1 MIPSS
6 PFFVLTGR
14 PSHDYV
20 RLKWWSYATTPW
32 CSVRLERRAQ
42 APSSPGRRPHP
53 ETAYVKTLLVQTVH
67 ALQAIVPGFGDTVA
81 FDVKQQYIWVQRSQE
96 LF

>member
-1 MIPSS
+1 
-6 PFFVLTGR
+6 
-14 PSHDYV
+14 
-20 RLKWWSYATTPW
+20 
-32 CSVRLERRAQ
+32 
-42 APSSPGRRPHP
+42 
-53 ETAYVKTLLVQTVH
+53 VKTLLVQTVH